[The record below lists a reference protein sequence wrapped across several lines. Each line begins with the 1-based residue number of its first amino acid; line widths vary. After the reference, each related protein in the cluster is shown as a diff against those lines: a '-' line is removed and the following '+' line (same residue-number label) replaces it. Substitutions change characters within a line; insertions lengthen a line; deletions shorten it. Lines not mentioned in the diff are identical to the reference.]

1 MKRKLRLLGA
11 ILLLSWTS
19 FSQTVTNNPT
29 EYDSIVII
37 PHFIAVQIA
46 EDLVR
51 YDECKEVLSTSLDL
65 LDIAN
70 EKMSKQELII
80 SEAGQQYMFCQDQ
93 VEAQKQQI
101 DIYKAGL
108 SDLNNKNES
117 LKKQRN
123 IFGGVSA
130 GAVLSAILLIFIK

>member
-1 MKRKLRLLGA
+1 M
-11 ILLLSWTS
+11 
-19 FSQTVTNNPT
+19 
-29 EYDSIVII
+29 
-37 PHFIAVQIA
+37 
-46 EDLVR
+46 R